1 MESGAEV
8 LLILK
13 TTKAKLVAL
22 GKLVLAQHP
31 YETPEFLVLPL
42 VAGNRKYLD
51 WLAANC
57 HGK

>member
-22 GKLVLAQHP
+22 EKLILAQHP
-31 YETPEFLVLPL
+31 YETPEFLALPL
-42 VAGNRKYLD
+42 AAGNRKYLD
-51 WLAANC
+51 WLAGNC
-57 HGK
+57 RGK